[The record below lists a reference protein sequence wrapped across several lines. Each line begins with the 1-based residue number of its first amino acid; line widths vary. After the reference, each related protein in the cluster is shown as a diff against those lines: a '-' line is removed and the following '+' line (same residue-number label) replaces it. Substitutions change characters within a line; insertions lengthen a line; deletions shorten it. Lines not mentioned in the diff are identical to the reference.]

1 MAHRRSAAPIA
12 IGTLTLLAACGGDAP
27 GAAEAGPLALA
38 SDVPFCQSVVEAV
51 HAYYESESAANPM
64 PDDPRYGG
72 TVVVAGGGD
81 LGGGL
86 LTFTTSDQ
94 TTQETELHLVHST
107 LLRMGA
113 DLELAGYLAESWEE
127 EPDGTGVTFRL
138 RRDMRWHDGRSVTAA
153 DVAFTFERA
162 MDPVVQFANAPW
174 FDPFDRSGIEVVDDY
189 TIRFAFEPHAE
200 ALQPFANLPI
210 MPAHL
215 LGTVPPAELAEH
227 PFATECP
234 VGSGPYLFESTTPGD
249 RWVLR
254 GNPGYPESL
263 GGRPFLDRYVY
274 RVITSSA
281 TRAGEVVA
289 GGADVALA
297 LAPPD
302 VPMVQDN
309 PGVTLTVAPTRSYA
323 FVGWNTALPQLSDAR
338 VRMAMALATDRRSLV
353 RTLRG
358 DDAILAETGVPAFH
372 WAYDPTLEGPSYDPD
387 GARALL
393 DELGWEDRDGDG
405 VREAADGTPL
415 RFSVITNANN
425 ERESIGR
432 ILVDQLAEVGVAV
445 DFEVLEMG
453 SLQAQVTAVGQRE
466 FGGVILGFSTDF
478 NIQESGFFHSRATEL
493 PYGWSAL
500 SDPELDRLLDT
511 LPLIPTREEARPLW
525 AEYQRRIVE
534 LQPFMYLYFSD
545 RLNGVA
551 GDLEGVE
558 FDIRGDLMGV
568 SSWYRNPDAR

>member
-81 LGGGL
+81 LIGGL
-86 LTFTTSDQ
+86 ISLKTRDQ
-94 TTQETELHLVHST
+94 TTQETELYLFHTS
-107 LLRMGA
+107 LLRLDA
-113 DLELAGYLAESWEE
+113 DLALQPYLAESWEE
-127 EPDGTGVTFRL
+127 EADGTGVTFRL
-138 RRDMRWHDGRSVTAA
+138 REDMRWHDGEPVTAE
-153 DVAFTFERA
+153 DVAFTFDRA
-162 MDPVVQFANAPW
+162 MDPAVEFVNDSW
-174 FDPFDRSGIEVVDDY
+174 FHAMSRDRIEMVDEF
-189 TIRFAFEPHAE
+189 TIRFTYPPHAE
-200 ALQPFANLPI
+200 SLHPFANLAI
-210 MPAHL
+210 MPEHL
-215 LGTVPPAELAEH
+215 LGDVPPEALGEH

-234 VGSGPYLFESTTPGD
+234 VGSGPYLFESMRLGD
-249 RWVLR
+249 QWTFR
-254 GNPGYPESL
+254 GNPGFPADL
-263 GGRPFLDRYVY
+263 GGRPMIDRYVY
-274 RVITSSA
+274 RVITNSA
-281 TRAGEVVA
+281 TRAGELAASGV
-289 GGADVALA
+289 DVALS

-302 VPMVQDN
+302 APMVEGN
-309 PGVTLTVAPTRSYA
+309 SSLRLMAAPSRSYA
-323 FVGWNTALPQLSDAR
+323 FVAWNPGLPQLSDVR
-338 VRMAMALATDRRSLV
+338 VRRALAMATDRSGV
-353 RTLRG
+353 VQTLRG
-358 DDAILAETGVPAFH
+358 EYGSVAETGVPSFH
-372 WAYDPTLEGPSYDPD
+372 WAYETGLDGPAYDPD
-387 GARALL
+387 AARALL
-393 DELGWEDRDGDG
+393 EEAGWVDRDGDG
-405 VREAADGTPL
+405 VRENADGLPL
-415 RFSVITNANN
+415 RLEAMTNANT

-432 ILVDQLAEVGVAV
+432 VLADQLADVGVAF
-445 DFEVLEMG
+445 DFEVMEMG
-453 SLQAQVTAVGQRE
+453 ALQARVMSPGQRD
-466 FGGVILGFSTDF
+466 FGAFIMGWAPDF
-478 NIQESGFFHSRATEL
+478 NIDETTFFHTDATDH